1 VCTTA
6 EGKSRTWYSA
16 TPPLP
21 NVEFSRSEKEWQQLI
36 QWDSLVVMPTTLLNE
51 MLSAH
56 CNRSNEAEKKEEKSM
71 IFFKFLLS
79 VRLD

>member
-16 TPPLP
+16 PPLP

-36 QWDSLVVMPTTLLNE
+36 QWDSLVVTPTTLLNE

-56 CNRSNEAEKKEEKSM
+56 CNRSSEAEKEEEKRM